1 MQHLKEHPF
10 RHLAQA
16 GLITT
21 LAAAGNAAWAQ
32 TCDYTITT
40 TAGVV
45 PTSVPSLSML
55 GVALLAAAMAFVAWR
70 RGKFPGARFMA
81 IALVAAAAMLANQGG
96 GGLVQQAYAAVVSL
110 TNPAGETLTTDPA
123 PSDGET
129 VTFTNNSGAPLVIS
143 SVTPALAGCTD
154 GSTLAIG
161 ASCSGTASCPAPL
174 QCGANEDE
182 ANECLCLPFYARYNS
197 LCVPS
202 NQCDSISFDGRET
215 VCDLLIE

>member
-1 MQHLKEHPF
+1 MPNPTPRPF
-10 RHLAQA
+10 RHLAQT
-16 GLITT
+16 GLVTT
-21 LAAAGNAAWAQ
+21 LAAAGSAAWAQ

-40 TAGVV
+40 TAGAAVAA

-110 TNPAGETLTTDPA
+110 TNPAGESLTTSPA
-123 PSDGET
+123 DGET

-143 SVTPALAGCTD
+143 SVSPALSGCDD

-161 ASCSGTASCPAPL
+161 SSCSGTASCPAPL
-174 QCGANEDE
+174 QCGVNEIE
-182 ANECLCLPFYARYNS
+182 ADGVCVCAPGYVRNNGICSVPTNPNEP
-197 LCVPS
+197 PE
-202 NQCDSISFDGRET
+202 I
-215 VCDLLIE
+215 